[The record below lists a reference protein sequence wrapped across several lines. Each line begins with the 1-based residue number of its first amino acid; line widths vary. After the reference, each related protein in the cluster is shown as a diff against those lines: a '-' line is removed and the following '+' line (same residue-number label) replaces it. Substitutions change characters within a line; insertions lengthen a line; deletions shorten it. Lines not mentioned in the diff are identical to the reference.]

1 MIMPDYA
8 ISKQHAAIEIKRGN
22 YILRDCGSTNGTML
36 NSRRLDKKPVELRD
50 KDIVAFARYEFS
62 FLFPGSLYDMLRGE

>member
-1 MIMPDYA
+1 
-8 ISKQHAAIEIKRGN
+8 
-22 YILRDCGSTNGTML
+22 ML

-62 FLFPGSLYDMLRGE
+62 FLFPDSLYDMLRGS